1 MSLFRHFLHC
11 SEPSSGIISNE
22 PLCLFFDQGAGTILP
37 RHYPT
42 AALPLQMKKYNYF
55 ILIA

>member
-1 MSLFRHFLHC
+1 MSLFRLFLHC
-11 SEPSSGIISNE
+11 SEPSSGIICNE

-37 RHYPT
+37 L